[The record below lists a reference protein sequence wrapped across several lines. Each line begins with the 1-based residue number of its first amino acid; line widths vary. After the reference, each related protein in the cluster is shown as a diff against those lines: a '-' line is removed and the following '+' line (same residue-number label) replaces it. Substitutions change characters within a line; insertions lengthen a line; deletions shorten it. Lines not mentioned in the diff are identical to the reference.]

1 MNIQCVPWDSLI
13 TRGEYFCPCLLP
25 SALVTNKQLTLL
37 FPCQEL
43 HVSPGDL
50 TFISVLDKQI
60 KDAINKDLGSFYYLI
75 YCKKYPRTIL
85 RSCLVLRRTLCFRV
99 TEARIQILAECL
111 LRYLIWPS
119 LNFLIKQCSRTTFLV
134 MNLSLVMCLVY
145 YGNIINYLQMN
156 GLKILSRVPFCFH
169 QCYPNIKV
177 HKEAPSDPEKI
188 QIEIH

>member
-1 MNIQCVPWDSLI
+1 MNIQCVPSDSLI
-13 TRGEYFCPCLLP
+13 TRGEYFCPCLPP

-119 LNFLIKQCSRTTFLV
+119 LNFLIK
-134 MNLSLVMCLVY
+134 
-145 YGNIINYLQMN
+145 
-156 GLKILSRVPFCFH
+156 
-169 QCYPNIKV
+169 
-177 HKEAPSDPEKI
+177 
-188 QIEIH
+188 